1 MTDTTQREVVLG
13 VTGSIGA
20 YKAAEIIRRL
30 RDHDCG
36 VRCVMTAEA
45 QQFITPLTLQ
55 TLSGRPVSTELF
67 DRSDTEIAHTAL
79 ADQTSLV
86 LIAPA
91 TANVIAKLAHGF
103 ADDALTCLVLATTAP
118 VLLAPA
124 MNVHMYRH
132 PMTQQNLKQVRRFG
146 YHIVGPDIGQLACGY
161 EAIGHLA
168 DPEQIVQTALRLAR
182 LPSKKTSAPSV
193 DGSHAHAVA
202 RRRAGPRR
210 RAPTRTRRAR
220 R

>member
-1 MTDTTQREVVLG
+1 MTAPAQPEIVLG

-20 YKAAEIIRRL
+20 YKAAEIVRRL
-30 RDHDCG
+30 RDHGCV

-45 QQFITPLTLQ
+45 QQFLTPLTLQ
-55 TLSGRPVSTELF
+55 ALSGQPVSTELF
-67 DRSDTEIAHTAL
+67 DRSDIEIAHTTL
-79 ADQTSLV
+79 ADRTHLV

-132 PMTQQNLKQVRRFG
+132 PMTQQNLKQVRRLG
-146 YHIVGPDIGQLACGY
+146 YHVVGPDIGQLACGY

-168 DPEQIVQTALRLAR
+168 DPEQIVQAALRLAR
-182 LPSKKTSAPSV
+182 PPSKKTSAPIV
-193 DGSHAHAVA
+193 DGSHAPAVA
-202 RRRAGPRR
+202 RRGATPRR
-210 RAPTRTRRAR
+210 RAPRARAR